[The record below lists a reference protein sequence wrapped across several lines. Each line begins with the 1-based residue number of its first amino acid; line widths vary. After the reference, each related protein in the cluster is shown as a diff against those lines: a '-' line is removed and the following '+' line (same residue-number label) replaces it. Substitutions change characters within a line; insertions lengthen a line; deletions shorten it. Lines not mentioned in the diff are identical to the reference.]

1 MEQSLN
7 KVLQKLR
14 EKERKKRVWSPSQR
28 EMNKVGEDRKDEKKR
43 RIYEDIWERSGQR
56 QTERER
62 EREREREERVCVCWA
77 EALSDVFACSRVC
90 SSVCT
95 CVSLLRASH
104 ATECTFLTLSILHTH
119 THTVTHSP
127 SEPHSWRAVAS
138 SARLNHRRHPLLPHF
153 HPHFSLKPLL
163 LPHSSSLSLR
173 FVSLSSLSLWKF
185 HDTVDD
191 RWVSFDSFFLSVKN
205 CHYLPRNC
213 SL

>member
-1 MEQSLN
+1 MVGGVWNNHSN

-56 QTERER
+56 QT

-119 THTVTHSP
+119 THTHS
-127 SEPHSWRAVAS
+127 HSFPLRASQLASCRFLRSSQSSAAS
-138 SARLNHRRHPLLPHF
+138 SPP
-153 HPHFSLKPLL
+153 
-163 LPHSSSLSLR
+163 
-173 FVSLSSLSLWKF
+173 SLSSPLLSQTPPPPTLFLSLTPF
-185 HDTVDD
+185 CFALI
-191 RWVSFDSFFLSVKN
+191 SLSVKISW
-205 CHYLPRNC
+205 YSWWQMSFLW
-213 SL
+213 